1 MALAGDPVH
10 PLRPHRDAALFSG
23 VPLEQ
28 LQIEFA
34 AFEVAP
40 QKSALVR
47 PHVEPQARPR
57 AAKRRQQFCQA
68 IGREIFGNAEP
79 NRALIARPRQHV
91 AGFFGQRQQP
101 SCIGQQPFAGF
112 GRRYVL
118 AVAVQQ
124 RLPDIGLQP
133 LDLLADG
140 RLRAMNAFPGAGKT
154 AGIHHRNKAA
164 QQFEI
169 EHGGCHLY
177 FHWMT
182 VYHLIYKYQ
191 GAGLHR
197 NSKENS
203 MSLAPSIRPPRATFN
218 PLPIYIGLFCV
229 LWSFAFVAGKIGVT
243 ACPPLILLTA
253 RFSLAGIL
261 ILGISALRRDAWS
274 LSWRDA
280 WVFAVLGVANNAL
293 YLGLGYTGLQTVSAG
308 LGGLVVSANPVF
320 TAGLAALFLGEALT
334 WRKVAGLSLGI
345 AGVSFIVWHRMSVG
359 TDSWH
364 GILFT
369 LASLASIVAG
379 TILFKLLAPKGSL
392 WIGNGVQNL
401 AAGIV
406 LLPFAFTLADAGDV
420 VPSTRLF
427 GAFAFL
433 VLGGSILAYRLWFHL
448 LKVCGATAASAYHFL
463 MPPLAMLFAWMVL
476 GEHVEVRD
484 LMGIVPVA
492 LGIYLVTRPAAAS
505 AQ

>member
-1 MALAGDPVH
+1 
-10 PLRPHRDAALFSG
+10 
-23 VPLEQ
+23 
-28 LQIEFA
+28 
-34 AFEVAP
+34 
-40 QKSALVR
+40 
-47 PHVEPQARPR
+47 
-57 AAKRRQQFCQA
+57 
-68 IGREIFGNAEP
+68 
-79 NRALIARPRQHV
+79 
-91 AGFFGQRQQP
+91 
-101 SCIGQQPFAGF
+101 
-112 GRRYVL
+112 
-118 AVAVQQ
+118 
-124 RLPDIGLQP
+124 
-133 LDLLADG
+133 
-140 RLRAMNAFPGAGKT
+140 
-154 AGIHHRNKAA
+154 
-164 QQFEI
+164 
-169 EHGGCHLY
+169 
-177 FHWMT
+177 
-182 VYHLIYKYQ
+182 
-191 GAGLHR
+191 
-197 NSKENS
+197 
-203 MSLAPSIRPPRATFN
+203 MSLAPSIPVPRATFN

-280 WVFAVLGVANNAL
+280 CVFAILGVANNAL
-293 YLGLGYTGLQTVSAG
+293 YLGLGYTGLQTMSAG
-308 LGGLVVSANPVF
+308 LAGLVVSANPVF

-345 AGVSFIVWHRMSVG
+345 AGVSFIVWHRMSLG
-359 TDSWH
+359 TDAWH

-401 AAGIV
+401 TAGIV
-406 LLPFAFTLADAGDV
+406 LLPIAFTFADVSDI
-420 VPSTRLF
+420 VPSARLL

-433 VLGGSILAYRLWFHL
+433 VLGGSVLAYLLWFHL

-463 MPPLAMLFAWMVL
+463 MPPLGMLFAWIIL